1 MDLNQNSDILIDENN
16 KEVKKPTFKQE
27 VFSTL
32 RYLIVVVLITLFI
45 INFVGVRTQ
54 VIGTSMSPTLSDGD
68 NLIVEKVSYRFSK
81 PKRFDIIVFP
91 YQQTNKHYIK
101 RIIGLPGE
109 TVQIIDGYVY
119 INGELLEEDY
129 GNAVMQTAGIAANP
143 IILGGDEYFVLGD
156 NRNNSEDS
164 RFGAVGNIH
173 KKDIDGRA
181 WLRIWPF
188 DQFGILEH
196 Q

>member
-1 MDLNQNSDILIDENN
+1 MDLENN
-16 KEVKKPTFKQE
+16 EEKKPTFKE
-27 VFSTL
+27 EAISTL
-32 RYLIVVVLITLFI
+32 RYLVAVVLMTLFI

-54 VIGTSMSPTLSDGD
+54 VIGTSMSPTLADGD
-68 NLIVEKVSYRFSK
+68 NLIVEKITYHFSK
-81 PKRFDIIVFP
+81 PSRFDIIVFP
-91 YQQTNKHYIK
+91 YQDTNKHYIK

-119 INGELLEEDY
+119 INGELLEENY
-129 GNAVMQTAGIAANP
+129 GNDVMDNPGIAANP
-143 IILGGDEYFVLGD
+143 IVLGDDEYFVLGD

-164 RFGAVGNIH
+164 RFGAVGNIR

>member
-1 MDLNQNSDILIDENN
+1 MNLKENSDNTT
-16 KEVKKPTFKQE
+16 EVKEEKKTSFKEE

-32 RYLIVVVLITLFI
+32 RYLVAVVLITLFI
-45 INFVGVRTQ
+45 INFVGVRVQ
-54 VIGTSMSPTLSDGD
+54 VIGTSMSPTLSDKD
-68 NLIVEKVSYRFSK
+68 NLIVEKLSYRFSD

-119 INGELLEEDY
+119 INGELLNEDY
-129 GNAVMQTAGIAANP
+129 GNAVMESAGIAINP
-143 IILGGDEYFVLGD
+143 IVLGKDEYFVLGD

>member
-1 MDLNQNSDILIDENN
+1 MELKEKSDKTTEN
-16 KEVKKPTFKQE
+16 KEEKKTSFKE
-27 VFSTL
+27 EAISTL
-32 RYLIVVVLITLFI
+32 RYLVAVVLITFFI
-45 INFVGVRTQ
+45 ITFVGVRTQ
-54 VIGTSMSPTLSDGD
+54 VIGTSMSPTLSGGD
-68 NLIVEKVSYRFSK
+68 NLIVEKITYRFSE

-91 YQQTNKHYIK
+91 YQNTNKHYIK

-119 INGELLEEDY
+119 INGELLDENY
-129 GNAVMQTAGIAANP
+129 GNAVMENAGIAVNP
-143 IILGGDEYFVLGD
+143 IVLGEDEYFVLGD

>member
-1 MDLNQNSDILIDENN
+1 MDLKENSENTITEDTKDKKTSF
-16 KEVKKPTFKQE
+16 KEE

-32 RYLIVVVLITLFI
+32 RYLLAVVLITLFI

-54 VIGTSMSPTLSDGD
+54 VIGTSMSPTLADGD
-68 NLIVEKVSYRFSK
+68 NLIVEKISYRFSD
-81 PKRFDIIVFP
+81 PQRFDIIVFP

-119 INGELLEEDY
+119 INGELLEENY
-129 GNAVMQTAGIAANP
+129 GNAVMDNAGIAVNP
-143 IILGGDEYFVLGD
+143 IVLGEDEYFVLGD

-181 WLRIWPF
+181 WLRIWPLN
-188 DQFGILEH
+188 QFGILEH